1 MSKILVIP
9 DCHGRSFWRKA
20 LELVDKVDKIVFLG
34 DYLDPYPHENIN
46 WEDALHEFISIL
58 QFKDSYPDKIVLLIG
73 NHDCGYI
80 WKEFPDL
87 SRRNYI
93 HLDAT
98 NELFNKNIDK
108 FQLVYQYEDYL
119 FSHAGVY
126 EKWMELCGFTLEDL
140 EDFDK
145 IVTDNWP
152 SLSCVGFERGGFYP
166 VGSCVWADIRES
178 VSNKLYSDKH
188 QIVGHTQ
195 LKDFPYGND
204 KIVCVDVRSCFILNT
219 ETNEL
224 KEVSETP
231 NLEVKS

>member
-9 DCHGRSFWRKA
+9 DVHGRTFWRKA

-34 DYLDPYPHENIN
+34 DYLDPYPHEGISF
-46 WEDALHEFISIL
+46 EEAVTEFIRIL
-58 QFKDSYPDKIVLLIG
+58 QFKESYPDKIVLLIG
-73 NHDCGYI
+73 NHDCHYI
-80 WKEFPDL
+80 WKDFPDC
-87 SRRNYI
+87 SRRNYT
-93 HLDAT
+93 HLNAM

-108 FQLVYQYEDYL
+108 FQLIYQTDDYL

-126 EKWMELCGFTLEDL
+126 EEWMNMCKFTLEDL

-145 IVTDNWP
+145 IISDNWP
-152 SLSCVGFERGGFYP
+152 SLSCVGYKRGGYYP

-178 VSNKLYSDKH
+178 VENNLYSDKQ

-195 LKDFPYGND
+195 LENFPYGND

-224 KEVSETP
+224 KEVADG
-231 NLEVKS
+231 K